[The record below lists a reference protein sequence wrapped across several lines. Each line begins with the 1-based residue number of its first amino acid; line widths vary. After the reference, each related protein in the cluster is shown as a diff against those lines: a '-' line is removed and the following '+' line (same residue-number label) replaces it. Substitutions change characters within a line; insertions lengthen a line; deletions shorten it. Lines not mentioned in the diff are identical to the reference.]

1 MLGATLAAL
10 VPHPWCLSVSGVT
23 LEADCV
29 LRIAVAAP
37 AALAAAAAVG
47 IDFLLLALHP
57 DPQAACPQLSLWAA
71 ARCHMELCAT
81 CLAAA
86 VVAAEAVPHAVQ
98 CMQDGEGGIHRTG
111 VAIQAA
117 EMAEEIAQDAAAAAH
132 LVHGM
137 QHETAELCP
146 VVAAAA
152 VLAAAQ
158 SKQLLL
164 DCLAAELAAGVAP
177 QQQQRRLAVQLG
189 VATGAAA
196 HSEDGSV
203 LPAAEEAAVMT
214 QAAAEGAG
222 VLAEEGARCCLG
234 FL

>member
-1 MLGATLAAL
+1 M
-10 VPHPWCLSVSGVT
+10 
-23 LEADCV
+23 
-29 LRIAVAAP
+29 AAP
-37 AALAAAAAVG
+37 AALPAAAAVG
-47 IDFLLLALHP
+47 VDFLLLALHP
-57 DPQAACPQLSLWAA
+57 DPQAACAQLSLWAA

-111 VAIQAA
+111 IAIQAA

-146 VVAAAA
+146 VAAAAGAAA
-152 VLAAAQ
+152 VLAAVLAAAVLAAAHSEDAAQ

-214 QAAAEGAG
+214 QAAAVLAAAEGAG